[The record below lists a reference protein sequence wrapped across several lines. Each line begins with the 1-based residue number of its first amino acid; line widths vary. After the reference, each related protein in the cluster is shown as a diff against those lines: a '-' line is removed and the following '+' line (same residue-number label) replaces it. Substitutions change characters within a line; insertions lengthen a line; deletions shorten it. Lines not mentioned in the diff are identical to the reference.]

1 MQPNF
6 LGKISTPSAGS
17 PVQILTDR
25 TVGACR
31 ILFVTIPGFAGN
43 IYIGGANMNTTTLE
57 GVLIKFNRTGMAGQP
72 DHFAIDAPRGTNSL
86 IVADYWM
93 AASAAGGGVLVT
105 YFQS

>member
-6 LGKISTPSAGS
+6 LGKISTTSAGS

-25 TVGACR
+25 TVGACK

-43 IYIGGANMNTTTLE
+43 IYVGGASMNTATLE
-57 GVLIKFNRTGMAGQP
+57 GVLSQFNRPGMAGQP
-72 DHFAIDAPRGTNSL
+72 DHFAIDAPRGANSL
-86 IVADYWM
+86 VVSDYWI
-93 AASAAGGGVLVT
+93 ATSVAGGGVLVT